1 MWAGSRRCRCALRYR
16 LRHPH
21 DAQGRAAYGY
31 DGPSGLGFF
40 VHATLSGGEVRYDGR
55 APSYNHERPLDGAL
69 RWMAAREFYSVDD
82 LEEAL
87 GRLQYDLIDE
97 MPRRLR
103 RIARVLINFKR
114 AAD

>member
-1 MWAGSRRCRCALRYR
+1 
-16 LRHPH
+16 
-21 DAQGRAAYGY
+21 
-31 DGPSGLGFF
+31 
-40 VHATLSGGEVRYDGR
+40 
-55 APSYNHERPLDGAL
+55 
-69 RWMAAREFYSVDD
+69 MAAREFYSVDD